1 MKIKQIQIKNNLLGN
16 RTKLN
21 KKNKNK
27 ELINNT
33 NNSNKLPPIITW
45 KYNLFG
51 FLLIFIIT
59 IISSPLLKYISP
71 SAYEFI
77 NNLYSHGGQWITYPG
92 ILWLTGWFVHA
103 LLEALLLV
111 LLSFGLYSVPTNLPQ
126 FIINWIHKLDTE
138 SKSEIK
144 AIYLQI

>member
-1 MKIKQIQIKNNLLGN
+1 M
-16 RTKLN
+16 
-21 KKNKNK
+21 
-27 ELINNT
+27 
-33 NNSNKLPPIITW
+33 
-45 KYNLFG
+45 
-51 FLLIFIIT
+51 IFIIT

-144 AIYLQI
+144 AIYLQIYLMNLKFVSAILLVFVFISYLLDIF